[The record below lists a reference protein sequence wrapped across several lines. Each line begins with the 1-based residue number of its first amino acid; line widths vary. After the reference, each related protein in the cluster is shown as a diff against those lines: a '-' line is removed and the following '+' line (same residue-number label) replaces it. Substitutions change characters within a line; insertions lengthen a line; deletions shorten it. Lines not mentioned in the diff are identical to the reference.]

1 MNVKATKEQKRLS
14 VTEEVSEERI
24 DKFLAKKIPDFSR
37 SHLKKLI
44 KDKQVLVKNKSITSA
59 SYKIKPGD
67 FIVVNIP
74 KVSEGKLKAQ
84 KIALE
89 ILYEDKDMIII
100 NKPAGLVV
108 HPGAGNWENTLV
120 NALLAHCGSNLSG
133 IGGVRRPGIVHRLD
147 KETSGVLVAAKND
160 YTHLALS
167 KQFSDRTIMRSYQ
180 AIVWGW
186 PEKNQGTF
194 KGNLGRNPK
203 NRKKMTVLR
212 SGGKHAVTHY
222 QVVKRM
228 GRTRTEGASLIK
240 CRLETG
246 RTHQIRVHLS
256 HNGFPIIGDKVYG
269 KQRRV
274 SDLILNR
281 HMLHANKL
289 GFLHPRKNKFLTYET
304 KIPSIFDS
312 LIKKLNNDSSNKN

>member
-1 MNVKATKEQKRLS
+1 MNAKETKEQKKLS
-14 VTEEVSEERI
+14 VTKNMPEERI
-24 DKFLAKKIPDFSR
+24 DQFLAKKIPDFSR
-37 SHLKKLI
+37 SRLQKLI
-44 KDKQVLVKNKSITSA
+44 KGKQVLIKNKSITSA

-67 FIVVNIP
+67 LIVVNIP
-74 KVSEGKLKAQ
+74 KASEGKLKAT

-89 ILYEDKDMIII
+89 ILYEDQDIIVI

-120 NALLAHCGSNLSG
+120 NALLAHCGNNLSG

-147 KETSGVLVAAKND
+147 KETSGALVVAKND
-160 YTHLALS
+160 YTHINLS
-167 KQFSDRTIMRSYQ
+167 KQFSDRKIMRSYQ
-180 AIVWGW
+180 ASVWGW
-186 PEKNQGTF
+186 LGKNQGTF

-203 NRKKMTVLR
+203 NRKKMIVLS

-222 QVVKRM
+222 KMVKRI
-228 GRTRTEGASLIK
+228 GNTRTEGASFIE

-256 HNGFPIIGDKVYG
+256 HNGFPIIGDKIYG
-269 KQRRV
+269 KQRKI
-274 SDLILNR
+274 SDLTLNR

-289 GFLHPRKNKFLTYET
+289 GFVHPRKNKFLTYRT
-304 KIPSIFDS
+304 KTPAIFNS
-312 LIKKLNNDSSNKN
+312 LIDKLSSGFSDIY